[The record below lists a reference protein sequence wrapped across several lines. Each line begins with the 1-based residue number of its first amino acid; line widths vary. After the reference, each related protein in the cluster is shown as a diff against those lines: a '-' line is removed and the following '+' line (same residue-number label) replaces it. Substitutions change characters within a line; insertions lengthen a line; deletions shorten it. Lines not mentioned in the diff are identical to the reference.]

1 MKDKNL
7 FIVGDAKAYP
17 TLAAAGLLGENINVR
32 LIRAH
37 WNEILRLAASIKQG
51 TVTAS
56 LMLRKLEAIHAR
68 TGWLPSPCENW
79 PTERTLFALNWI
91 QELFHDL
98 GRLQRKR
105 AVRLSIARVVNLE
118 KILPVINQ

>member
-1 MKDKNL
+1 MDLAIGAMKQRQA
-7 FIVGDAKAYP
+7 VAWVP
-17 TLAAAGLLGENINVR
+17 T
-32 LIRAH
+32 
-37 WNEILRLAASIKQG
+37 
-51 TVTAS
+51 T
-56 LMLRKLEAIHAR
+56 
-68 TGWLPSPCENW
+68 
-79 PTERTLFALNWI
+79 